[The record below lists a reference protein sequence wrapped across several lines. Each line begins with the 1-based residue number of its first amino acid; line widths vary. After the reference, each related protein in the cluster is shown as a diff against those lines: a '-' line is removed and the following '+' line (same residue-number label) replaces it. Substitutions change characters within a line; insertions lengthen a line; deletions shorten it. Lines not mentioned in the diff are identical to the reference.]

1 MIVFRDVTEL
11 DLLNTLDCGQ
21 SFRWTQLPDGSF
33 SGVAFKKSVRVT
45 LEGGSLIIDGADEA
59 VILIC
64 RLTTARSAR
73 I

>member
-33 SGVAFKKSVRVT
+33 SGVAFKKSVRVA

-59 VILIC
+59 D
-64 RLTTARSAR
+64 RQRADLTGEAG
-73 I
+73 